1 MSRPKKK
8 TIAELEAERDKLN
21 KRIAT
26 ARKAEQDKLDKAT
39 LEAVRRWAATY
50 RGGQKPEDLPALF
63 NAWAKS
69 NTTAQK

>member
-1 MSRPKKK
+1 MSRPKRK

-21 KRIAT
+21 KRIAA

-50 RGGQKPEDLPALF
+50 KGGLKPEDLPELF
-63 NAWAKS
+63 NAWARNS
-69 NTTAQK
+69 TTVQQ